1 MQEYIRVGDII
12 YTKLTLGVIRFIGP
26 HEDFPGTV
34 IVMESVDPKLPTDPS
49 VASFRKLFPSANLSD
64 SRSYTILT
72 KPEEILKILPPD
84 AILQQLSRIKD
95 KYLAFASDTRER
107 DKQRDEDEKSRIAA
121 KVESEVQRRL
131 AEEQKKQ
138 D

>member
-34 IVMESVDPKLPTDPS
+34 IVMESVDPKLPSDPS

-64 SRSYTILT
+64 SRSYSVLT

-84 AILQQLSRIKD
+84 AILTQLSRIKD
-95 KYLAFASDTRER
+95 KYLAFVSDTRER
-107 DKQRDEDEKSRIAA
+107 DKRREEEDKTRISS
-121 KVESEVQRRL
+121 KVESEVERRL
-131 AEEQKKQ
+131 NEEKQKNQ
-138 D
+138 